1 MTEEQIK
8 FICKWIINNGNRPL
22 SKEEKEIIK
31 QAIDKAKNIDELA
44 ALAVVS
50 INITEGR

>member
-8 FICKWIINNGNRPL
+8 FICKWIIDNGNRPL

-31 QAIDKAKNIDELA
+31 QAIDKVKNIEELA
-44 ALAVVS
+44 AVAIASFNL
-50 INITEGR
+50 TEGR